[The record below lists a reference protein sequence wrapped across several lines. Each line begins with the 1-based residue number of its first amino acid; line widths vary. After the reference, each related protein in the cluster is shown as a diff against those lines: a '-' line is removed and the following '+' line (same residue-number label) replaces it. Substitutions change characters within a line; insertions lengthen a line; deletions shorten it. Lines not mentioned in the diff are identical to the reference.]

1 MRKFP
6 LTSLGHYL
14 AGQYLGAFLGSS
26 LVLFT
31 YRDALH
37 HFSGGKYVVAGENA
51 TAGIFVTSPAGGVTN
66 FGGAVD
72 QVLTCFFMTF

>member
-1 MRKFP
+1 MV
-6 LTSLGHYL
+6 
-14 AGQYLGAFLGSS
+14 GQYLGPFLGSS

-37 HFSGGKYVVAGENA
+37 HFSGGKYLVAGENA
-51 TAGIFVTSPAGGVTN
+51 TAGIFVTSPAEGVTN

-72 QVLTCFFMTF
+72 QV